1 MSGEISDRR
10 RACWCFIKIVRALSV
25 QICEDRRVCV
35 IGVDVLYKPVGV
47 ARHFP
52 CVRDAL
58 LYVLIRALYC
68 ASLQCAW
75 CRTRIR
81 EDKPKCRRFLFGESQ
96 VYLLNVKTI
105 FILQWASRQP
115 YTMID
120 TPIGDTRTTIYRDTV
135 WDVTPE

>member
-1 MSGEISDRR
+1 MSDEISDRR
-10 RACWCFIKIVRALSV
+10 RASWSFINIVRALSV

-68 ASLQCAW
+68 ASVQCLW
-75 CRTRIR
+75 RRTRR
-81 EDKPKCRRFLFGESQ
+81 EEDEL
-96 VYLLNVKTI
+96 
-105 FILQWASRQP
+105 
-115 YTMID
+115 
-120 TPIGDTRTTIYRDTV
+120 
-135 WDVTPE
+135 